1 MGSGP
6 LGDLRVEIQ
15 LNGDPKRIDGNA
27 DILALVG
34 SLGLDPR
41 WVVVEHN
48 LHAVDRSK
56 WRETPLSEGDQVEI
70 VRFMGGG

>member
-1 MGSGP
+1 
-6 LGDLRVEIQ
+6 VEIQ
-15 LNGDPKRIDGNA
+15 LNGDPKRIDGDS
-27 DILALVG
+27 DILALVA

-48 LHAVDRSK
+48 LRALDRSR
-56 WRETPLSEGDQVEI
+56 WSETPLMEGDQVEI

>member
-1 MGSGP
+1 MN
-6 LGDLRVEIQ
+6 IH
-15 LNGDPKRIDGNA
+15 LNGDDRQVEIDTTLMG
-27 DILALVG
+27 LVT

-48 LHAVDRSK
+48 LQAVDRAL
-56 WRETPLSEGDQVEI
+56 WDGVGLSDGDQVEI

>member
-1 MGSGP
+1 M
-6 LGDLRVEIQ
+6 EIR
-15 LNGDPKRIDGNA
+15 LNGDPKRIEGDS

-34 SLGLDPR
+34 SLGLDPQ

-48 LHAVDRSK
+48 LHALDRSR
-56 WRETPLSEGDQVEI
+56 WGATPLAEGDQVEI